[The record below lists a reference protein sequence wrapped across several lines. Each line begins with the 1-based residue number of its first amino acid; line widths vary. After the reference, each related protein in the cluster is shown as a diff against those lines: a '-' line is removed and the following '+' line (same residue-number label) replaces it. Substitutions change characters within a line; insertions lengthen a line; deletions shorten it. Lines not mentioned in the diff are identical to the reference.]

1 MNKEMIMGA
10 TALLLVS
17 LLSACKDPAPVPP
30 PATNTE
36 FSAKLNAFSQSPFK
50 GTWETGDFIGVAC
63 VKDGKIITETIKAG
77 EISDDGTNARFVS
90 DGTLPSD
97 ASEYYA
103 ILPES
108 GVSFSGTD
116 GWSVADMS
124 SGTVSVPSVT
134 IAKCKTASQV
144 LQFTHS
150 YALLAFSTDNTQVAY
165 AELAG
170 NKG

>member
-77 EISDDGTNARFVS
+77 QISARNCSLSTAMHCLHFQQTIPRS
-90 DGTLPSD
+90 LMPS
-97 ASEYYA
+97 
-103 ILPES
+103 
-108 GVSFSGTD
+108 
-116 GWSVADMS
+116 
-124 SGTVSVPSVT
+124 
-134 IAKCKTASQV
+134 
-144 LQFTHS
+144 
-150 YALLAFSTDNTQVAY
+150 LLAIRENLFPS
-165 AELAG
+165 LS
-170 NKG
+170 